1 MSQLDSS
8 KELSPARPLQNLL
21 LFGPDCCGLLS
32 FSKSTVDC
40 SKEQIFSLFGVK
52 VMIFGGIM
60 SFVEG
65 LERYPWHSKS
75 MGQWKSREAES
86 EMMLSSP

>member
-1 MSQLDSS
+1 MSKLD
-8 KELSPARPLQNLL
+8 PLQNLL
-21 LFGPDCCGLLS
+21 LFRPDCCSFLS
-32 FSKSTVDC
+32 FSKSAVDC
-40 SKEQIFSLFGVK
+40 SKEQIFALFGVK

-60 SFVEG
+60 SLVEG

-75 MGQWKSREAES
+75 IGQWKSREAES